1 LKVPDPGEARTGP
14 TTTQGFF
21 SMADENGRL
30 TDLWGNPWTPEPDP
44 RGRKRHKRCAQ
55 VAENVSV
62 LKAAGLTVEQ
72 IAARVNLSEPT
83 LRKYYFRELDA
94 GAVLAEAVLTEA
106 MWKKAR
112 EGNVSAARF
121 IRETFSKGEVA
132 DADRRVRGREEPREE
147 PVGKKEERLRAARGV
162 TGRFATPS
170 GPRLAVDNG

>member
-1 LKVPDPGEARTGP
+1 
-14 TTTQGFF
+14 
-21 SMADENGRL
+21 MADENGGL

-44 RGRKRHKRCAQ
+44 RGRKRHKRSPQ

-62 LKAAGLTVEQ
+62 LRAAGLTVEQ
-72 IAARVNLSEPT
+72 IAARIGLSEPT
-83 LRKYYFRELDA
+83 LRKYYFRELDD

-121 IRETFSKGEVA
+121 IRETFKQGDAVE
-132 DADRRVRGREEPREE
+132 ADRRVSSRARPVREEA
-147 PVGKKEERLRAARGV
+147 VGKKEERLQAARQV
-162 TGRFATPS
+162 TGRFAPPA